1 MPEISGVVTSHLR
14 ALGAGTR
21 DRTVFAILTRNPQ
34 FIEDLPVTG
43 DDGTVWIE
51 IANVVDGVLLR
62 FRDGE
67 LDSVRTNA
75 RRHGDFYPYPTPQDL
90 ITGLDLSTA
99 TRSDAV
105 ALLGEPT
112 EEDARGGEDDAADGA
127 SHLRY
132 DAEGGTVTLT
142 FLDDLLETV
151 TVSRS

>member
-1 MPEISGVVTSHLR
+1 MSEITGVITTHLA
-14 ALGAGTR
+14 ALGAATR
-21 DRTVFAILTRNPQ
+21 DRKVFAILTRNPQ

-51 IANVVDGVLLR
+51 IANIVDGVLLR

-75 RRHGDFYPYPTPQDL
+75 RRHGDYYPYPTPRDL

-99 TRSDAV
+99 TRGDV
-105 ALLGEPT
+105 MALLGEPAGAT
-112 EEDARGGEDDAADGA
+112 ERDAAKEA

-132 DAEGGTVTLT
+132 EAEGGTVTLT
-142 FLDDLLETV
+142 FRDDLLETV